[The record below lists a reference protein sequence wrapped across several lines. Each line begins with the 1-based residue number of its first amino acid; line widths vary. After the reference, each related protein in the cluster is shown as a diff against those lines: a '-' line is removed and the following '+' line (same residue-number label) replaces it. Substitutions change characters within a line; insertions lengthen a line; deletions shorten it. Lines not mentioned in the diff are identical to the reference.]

1 MTMPSPGS
9 AIRFVGVGKR
19 YSTPAR
25 PEVWALADFDL
36 DAPAQAITCVVGPSG
51 CGKTTLLRLAAGLE
65 TPSQGRVLVEG
76 RPVSGP
82 PDGIGMVSQ
91 EGGLLPWRTALGNV
105 TLGLELRGVGRTER
119 RHRAQAVLRR
129 LHLPPDVE
137 RSCPHELSGG
147 MRQRLALAR
156 ALCSGPRILLMDE
169 PFAAVDEPTR
179 HHLQNELLAVWAADR
194 QTILFVTHSIE
205 EAVYLADRVVV
216 MTFGRAV
223 AVIPLGLARPRD
235 RLADGFVNTLVT
247 VRRTLTEHLGM
258 SAPMSG

>member
-1 MTMPSPGS
+1 MTTHES
-9 AIRFVGVGKR
+9 AVRFEGVGKR

-36 DAPAQAITCVVGPSG
+36 DVQARAITCVVGPSG

-65 TPSQGRVLVEG
+65 TPSHGRVLVEG

-82 PDGIGMVSQ
+82 PRGIGVVSQ

-105 TLGLELRGVGRTER
+105 ALGLELCGVGRAER
-119 RHRAQAVLRR
+119 RRQARAALRR

-137 RSCPHELSGG
+137 RSSPHELSGG

-156 ALCSGPRILLMDE
+156 ALCPGPRILLMDE

-194 QTILFVTHSIE
+194 QTVLFITHSIE

-223 AVIPLGLARPRD
+223 AVMPLDLPRPRD
-235 RLADGFVNTLVT
+235 RLAEGFVRTLVR
-247 VRRTLTEHLGM
+247 VRHALTEHL
-258 SAPMSG
+258 SSPAPTRV